1 MVTKPSPTPSE
12 SDEPGIV
19 STEQPGFFGLLV
31 KSVFE
36 PGVNPAVVLAM
47 NLCFFLLVLTLFAL
61 AFLTGWNKHVLLLF
75 GVTICL
81 WGSMIW
87 FVMEIT
93 KVQTR
98 PDNMPPTFDPDSAA
112 PESTG
117 SEESK
122 LVGETKKDR

>member
-1 MVTKPSPTPSE
+1 
-12 SDEPGIV
+12 
-19 STEQPGFFGLLV
+19 
-31 KSVFE
+31 
-36 PGVNPAVVLAM
+36 M

-81 WGSMIW
+81 WGSMMWCVILRACFYICVVNRSHTGIHLHR

-98 PDNMPPTFDPDSAA
+98 PDNLPVEFDLDADDPVKTSSNTSKGDSVLA
-112 PESTG
+112 
-117 SEESK
+117 EE
-122 LVGETKKDR
+122 GKKDR